1 MYQRGGGEGARQF
14 GAYLNQFEP
23 AVEVPEEALG
33 IAGEAGGPN
42 LVGALFVYYS
52 FLVSPRLLSTVLLI

>member
-33 IAGEAGGPN
+33 IVGEAAGPN
-42 LVGALFVYYS
+42 RVGVLFVNYS
-52 FLVSPRLLSTVLLI
+52 S